1 MRLISTLQL
10 QLNILMMIISQISR
24 IYSYVSPRSSAI
36 MQRYRYMLQS
46 KNTHHNI
53 PHNIPRYNNIH
64 RLSYNR
70 NYVHH
75 ILPCYI
81 HHQQNYTPIKPISIT
96 QLFSSTTADD
106 ESTTDKEKVD
116 LDPYDILRDLQNIQ
130 NKDTDDDDVSIPYPT
145 HYSPTSLET
154 FKKCPQ
160 AFFFLY
166 ILKLTQDQPM
176 TEALARGI
184 ICHTALEEVF
194 DLKPQERTLDNL
206 ENLFRRGWSK
216 VRGDRGSKEDTNE
229 TNKEKENKYDVLFRD
244 EEGSG
249 AADIEKEIEWGKSSL
264 DLLRSYYELEDPKT
278 ITTPNPVVNEMWV
291 NARIPISP
299 TDNKDE
305 RIELKGKIDR
315 IDVLPN
321 DNSVDEKVQLQILDY
336 KTGKKPWFKYSKKF
350 NDKIR
355 DEAFWKMKVY
365 AMMLSKMIQQT
376 DQASQLTIDEQKEQ
390 YKYSMSWN
398 LKQRLEHAMRNVQS
412 NPKWS
417 NIIEL
422 NSLRLMYLTSNI
434 EDDSVNDPNTTQ
446 EDGIGK
452 ATCLDLSLGSSPQ
465 EIDSLLDEVEIE
477 VQSIV
482 KDILIL
488 VDQQDPTAFK
498 HCDWRYCSCHELRR
512 RFHPGS
518 VYQSPDME
526 M

>member
-1 MRLISTLQL
+1 MKLILTL
-10 QLNILMMIISQISR
+10 QLNIIMTISQISR
-24 IYSYVSPRSSAI
+24 IYSYSAI
-36 MQRYRYMLQS
+36 QRYMTMLQS
-46 KNTHHNI
+46 RNTHHTTRHYQKHY
-53 PHNIPRYNNIH
+53 P
-64 RLSYNR
+64 
-70 NYVHH
+70 
-75 ILPCYI
+75 
-81 HHQQNYTPIKPISIT
+81 PIKSIST
-96 QLFSSTTADD
+96 TRLFSSTT
-106 ESTTDKEKVD
+106 DKEN
-116 LDPYDILRDLQNIQ
+116 INIQ
-130 NKDTDDDDVSIPYPT
+130 EQLDLESIPYPT

-166 ILKLTQDQPM
+166 ILKLTQDP
-176 TEALARGI
+176 TEPLARGI

-194 DLKPQERTLDNL
+194 DLKPDERTLANL

-216 VRGDRGSKEDTNE
+216 VRGDRGSEEDDTNE
-229 TNKEKENKYDVLFRD
+229 TNKKKENKYDVLFRD
-244 EEGSG
+244 KEGSV

-264 DLLRSYYELEDPKT
+264 ELLRSYYELEDPRT

-291 NARIPISP
+291 NARIPSS
-299 TDNKDE
+299 TGKDE

-376 DQASQLTIDEQKEQ
+376 DQAPELTRDEQKEQ

-398 LKQRLEHAMRNVQS
+398 LKQRLENAMRNVRS

-452 ATCLDLSLGSSPQ
+452 ATCLDFSLGSSPQ
-465 EIDSLLDEVEIE
+465 EVDSLLDEVEIE

-482 KDILIL
+482 KDIHIL
-488 VDQQDPTAFK
+488 VDEQDPTAFK

-518 VYQSPDME
+518 VYQEPGME

>member
-1 MRLISTLQL
+1 MKLISTLQL
-10 QLNILMMIISQISR
+10 NIIMTILSQISR
-24 IYSYVSPRSSAI
+24 VFSYVSPRGKRAT
-36 MQRYRYMLQS
+36 QRYMYMLQS
-46 KNTHHNI
+46 RNTYH
-53 PHNIPRYNNIH
+53 IPRDYINNPQH
-64 RLSYNR
+64 Y
-70 NYVHH
+70 
-75 ILPCYI
+75 P
-81 HHQQNYTPIKPISIT
+81 PFKPISAT
-96 QLFSSTTADD
+96 RLFSSTN
-106 ESTTDKEKVD
+106 KEQLD
-116 LDPYDILRDLQNIQ
+116 LDPYDILRDLQHIQ
-130 NKDTDDDDVSIPYPT
+130 NKDILLSIPYPT

-166 ILKLTQDQPM
+166 ILKLTQDP
-176 TEALARGI
+176 TEPLARGI

-194 DLKPQERTLDNL
+194 DLKPQERTLANL

-216 VRGDRGSKEDTNE
+216 VRGERGSEEDDTNE
-229 TNKEKENKYDVLFRD
+229 SNKKKENKYDVLFRD
-244 EEGSG
+244 KEGSG
-249 AADIEKEIEWGKSSL
+249 TADIEKEIEWGKSSL
-264 DLLRSYYELEDPKT
+264 ELLRSYYELEDPRSVT
-278 ITTPNPVVNEMWV
+278 SPNPVVNEMWV
-291 NARIPISP
+291 NARIPISS
-299 TDNKDE
+299 TDDKDE

-321 DNSVDEKVQLQILDY
+321 DNAVYEKVQLQILDY
-336 KTGKKPWFKYSKKF
+336 KTGKKPWFKYSKRF

-365 AMMLSKMIQQT
+365 AMMLKKMINQT
-376 DQASQLTIDEQKEQ
+376 DQASKLTRDEQKEQ

-398 LKQRLEHAMRNVQS
+398 LKQRLENAMRNVQS

-417 NIIEL
+417 DIIEL

-434 EDDSVNDPNTTQ
+434 EDDSVNDPNTKQ

-452 ATCLDLSLGSSPQ
+452 ATCLDLSLGSTPQ
-465 EIDSLLDEVEIE
+465 EVDSLLDEVEIE

-482 KDILIL
+482 KDIHIL
-488 VDQQDPTAFK
+488 VDEQDPTAFK

-518 VYQSPDME
+518 VYQEPGME